1 MGILI
6 TCHGCIFL
14 NYKPSRLV
22 KSQPHQ
28 DPGVD
33 FRSTVSSHISYL
45 LVSISYKAGTYQL
58 HTLPYLNVI
67 TPCKVDI
74 IAFLSLQ

>member
-1 MGILI
+1 MSILI
-6 TCHGCIFL
+6 TCHRCIFL

-22 KSQPHQ
+22 KSQPRQ

-33 FRSTVSSHISYL
+33 FRLCVVMLVI
-45 LVSISYKAGTYQL
+45 VSISYKAGIYPL
-58 HTLPYLNVI
+58 HVLPYLNVI

-74 IAFLSLQ
+74 IALLSLK